1 MGRELKNI
9 LLLSSGDTYGAY
21 ELLYRMA
28 KALKKDGHNV
38 VLLVTDQKKNDD
50 FIQKIVI
57 HTKPK
62 SYIKRFINLIKR
74 KLGKKAKELL
84 TDPKYVFLDGEN
96 ESHSLVNAEKILEKT
111 PFVPNIVISGM
122 TNNFLGTNT
131 LAEIQHKTSAKIHQV
146 MVDMHT
152 ITGGCHVV
160 WDCDGFVNKCEKCP
174 ALLGKN
180 FDYFAKN
187 NLDIKSR
194 NINNHNFSLLV
205 SQGWTL
211 FQANRSFLFK
221 EREKTIIGSCIDV
234 EVFNNRN
241 RDVAKKILNLPLN
254 TKLIFAGSNNVND
267 PRKGKKYLVD
277 ALNELWLH
285 LKENEREDVCVLLA
299 GNHNSEDNL
308 TSAIKFKKQF
318 IDFVSD
324 YRLLSIVYQASDI
337 YVCPSLEDGGPMMVS
352 ESLACGT
359 PVVGFEV
366 GLLFDDS
373 IIKNGYN
380 GYRVKLKDVEG
391 LAFGIAEILKLQNS
405 EFLKISNNAREVA
418 VNFLSESYFVKSIIK

>member
-1 MGRELKNI
+1 
-9 LLLSSGDTYGAY
+9 
-21 ELLYRMA
+21 
-28 KALKKDGHNV
+28 
-38 VLLVTDQKKNDD
+38 
-50 FIQKIVI
+50 
-57 HTKPK
+57 
-62 SYIKRFINLIKR
+62 
-74 KLGKKAKELL
+74 LGKKAKELL

-187 NLDIKSR
+187 NLYIKSR